1 MHRSVDQPSFADVYV
16 SGNLCQ
22 NESLERIDRTVDWEG
37 FRRLLQGVHGA
48 TEGRPSYPPLMM
60 VKVLLLEQWYVLS
73 DPQMEEALRDRI
85 SFRRFVGLDLQDH
98 TPDHFT
104 LSRMESVTIPL
115 VIGTT
120 LTVVGVALV
129 VLGAA
134 D

>member
-1 MHRSVDQPSFADVYV
+1 
-16 SGNLCQ
+16 
-22 NESLERIDRTVDWEG
+22 
-37 FRRLLQGVHGA
+37 
-48 TEGRPSYPPLMM
+48 MM

-85 SFRRFVGLDLQDH
+85 SFRRFVGLDLQDD

-104 LSRMESVTIPL
+104 LSLMESVTIPL

-120 LTVVGVALV
+120 LTVVGAALV

>member
-1 MHRSVDQPSFADVYV
+1 
-16 SGNLCQ
+16 
-22 NESLERIDRTVDWEG
+22 
-37 FRRLLQGVHGA
+37 
-48 TEGRPSYPPLMM
+48 MM